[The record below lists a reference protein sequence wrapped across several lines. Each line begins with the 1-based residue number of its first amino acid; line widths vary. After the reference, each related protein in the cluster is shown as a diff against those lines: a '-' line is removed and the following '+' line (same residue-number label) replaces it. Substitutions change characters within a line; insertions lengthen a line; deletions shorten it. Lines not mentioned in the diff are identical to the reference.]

1 MSSALI
7 VAAAGEGRRMKKE
20 IRKQYLPLR
29 GKPLLARTLS
39 GFAGWC
45 DKFSRIIVVIPP
57 GDEDYFEEEIL
68 TQISAGLEKRIEL
81 AAGGASR
88 QESVNRGLKRLD
100 GDSDDI
106 DYVFIHDGARPF
118 FSEELIEGLF
128 KAVRRWGAATAATPV
143 KDTIKQKNNKGLVE
157 NTLDRDKLVAVQT
170 PQAFSCDVIKK
181 AHKRAAGKKFP
192 DDASLVEDMGREVRI
207 VRGNFDNIKLTTPLD
222 LKLAEAILAGRQGE
236 DFERGADF

>member
-57 GDEDYFEEEIL
+57 GDEDYFEEGIIP
-68 TQISAGLEKRIEL
+68 QIPAGLEKRIEM
-81 AAGGASR
+81 AAGGTSR
-88 QESVNRGLKRLD
+88 QESVNRGLKRLN
-100 GDSDDI
+100 DDI

-118 FSEELIEGLF
+118 FSEELMEGLF
-128 KAVRRWGAATAATPV
+128 EAVRRWGAATAATPV

-170 PQAFSCDVIKK
+170 PQAFSCDLIKT
-181 AHKRAAGKKFP
+181 AHRRAAGKKFP
-192 DDASLVEDMGREVRI
+192 DDASLVEEMGREVRI

-236 DFERGADF
+236 DFEWRADS